1 MTGKFTKTEKLIL
14 LATLIIIILSLTARL
29 LSGKGDMGTAV
40 ILGFTNI
47 LLYVIFSVCAL
58 FPADWRMTDKQKE
71 TMEDREQ
78 YQARYR
84 TVLVTVTFVLCLA
97 LAAAVIFIG

>member
-1 MTGKFTKTEKLIL
+1 MSGKFTKTEKLIL

-29 LSGKGDMGTAV
+29 LSGKGDTGTAV

-71 TMEDREQ
+71 TIKDREQ
-78 YQARYR
+78 YKARYR
-84 TVLVTVTFVLCLA
+84 TVLVTVTLVLCLA
-97 LAAAVIFIG
+97 LAAVIFIG